1 MIMAQPVNSP
11 QDAQRPRRNQGETQ
25 GLRQRIRDFFYGMTG
40 YEFEQHALELR
51 AELETVFMTITFGDM
66 LGLPVIPPIYSL
78 RLLPYV
84 APNIEGWKKRAARER
99 EFCDGEEFHLH
110 GV

>member
-1 MIMAQPVNSP
+1 MAQPVN
-11 QDAQRPRRNQGETQ
+11 QGQ
-25 GLRQRIRDFFYGMTG
+25 GLRQKIRDFIYGMTG
-40 YEFEQHALELR
+40 YEFEQHELEMR

-66 LGLPVIPPIYSL
+66 IGLPVIPPIYSL
-78 RLLPYV
+78 RILPFIV
-84 APNIEGWKKRAARER
+84 PSIGTWKRRAARER